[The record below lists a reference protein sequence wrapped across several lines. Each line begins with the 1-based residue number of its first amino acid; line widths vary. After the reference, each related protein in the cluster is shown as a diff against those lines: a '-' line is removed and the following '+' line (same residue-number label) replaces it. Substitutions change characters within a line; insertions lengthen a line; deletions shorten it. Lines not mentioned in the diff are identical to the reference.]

1 MKKTIF
7 ALVLIF
13 MTVKLNAQAYWI
25 YVQAEELYNG
35 NDSIVPDYS
44 KAVLLYEK
52 AAKMGCPMAE
62 EKLSVCYYFG
72 RGVPVSKKKAFLW
85 CKKAAKHG
93 VASSQYLLGY
103 YYSLGEGCLQSHRKA
118 YKWYYRAANRG
129 DTDAIEFLQSVSLY
143 IRLIHTW
150 SN

>member
-1 MKKTIF
+1 MKKTII
-7 ALVLIF
+7 ALALIF
-13 MTVKLNAQAYWI
+13 LMVKLNAQAYWI
-25 YVQAEELYNG
+25 YVQAEELYSG

-44 KAVLLYEK
+44 KAVCLYEK

-72 RGVPVSKKKAFLW
+72 KGVPASKKKAFQW

-93 VASSQYLLGY
+93 VPSGQYLLGY
-103 YYSLGEGCLQSHRKA
+103 YYSLGEGCLQSYRKA

-129 DTDAIEFLQSVSLY
+129 NTDAIEFLQNVSLY
-143 IRLIHTW
+143 IRVVHTW